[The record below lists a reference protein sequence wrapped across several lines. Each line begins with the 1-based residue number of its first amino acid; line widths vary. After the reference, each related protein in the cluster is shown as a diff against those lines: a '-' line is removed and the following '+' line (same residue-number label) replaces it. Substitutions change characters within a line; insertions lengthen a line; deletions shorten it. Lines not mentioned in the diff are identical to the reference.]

1 MKSSLLFD
9 WVMLLAFIYLMVVTF
24 LIILFA
30 LKEITSILFIG
41 R

>member
-1 MKSSLLFD
+1 MKSSLLFG
-9 WVMLLAFIYLMVVTF
+9 WVMLLAFIYFMVVTF

-30 LKEITSILFIG
+30 LKEITGILFIG